1 MNDLYDSLHEESR
14 DDKVVTIYLANQ
26 DNLVAVN
33 TAVGLT
39 DRVNIKN
46 IVQQGGTWGSL
57 LCSNS
62 IDSVC
67 RKASSRSEHIYFY
80 KNKAPVFI
88 LGMVDDILG
97 VSKCG
102 SKSEDMNNFI
112 NTQIEMK
119 KLSFH
124 TPDIN
129 GKSKCKVL
137 HIGKL
142 PTCSSDPRVHGT

>member
-1 MNDLYDSLHEESR
+1 MNDLYDSLHEDSR
-14 DDKVVTIYLANQ
+14 DDKIVTFYLANQ

-67 RKASSRSEHIYFY
+67 RKARSRSEHIYFY
-80 KNKAPVFI
+80 KNKAPFI
-88 LGMVDDILG
+88 CLEWWMIFWEFQNVDQNLKI
-97 VSKCG
+97 
-102 SKSEDMNNFI
+102 
-112 NTQIEMK
+112 
-119 KLSFH
+119 
-124 TPDIN
+124 
-129 GKSKCKVL
+129 
-137 HIGKL
+137 
-142 PTCSSDPRVHGT
+142 